1 MSIRLS
7 FRHISGNVM
16 YENSVDSAIKGIK
29 YVAFYEASGYGTAAR
44 RYMTGVKNM
53 GIPFT
58 WTPMVKGGAW
68 GMGYQPFLGREIG
81 KTELAPFCNSK
92 MEYDTV
98 IVHTVPEYY
107 PIWSEKEAGKRII
120 GMTVW
125 ETDRIPEHWLGPL
138 HKVHRLLVPTEWNKK
153 IFRECGITTSID
165 VVPHIFEDAT
175 PGSPEKTWEIE
186 SNEYVFYTIG
196 TWTAR
201 KAIWNTIRS
210 YLDAFAAH
218 DRTVLIIKTTRRDFT
233 KRSLLGRFKET
244 KTTAQEIVN
253 RYPNPAK
260 IRLVT
265 EELDEEEILQLHS
278 RGDCYV
284 SLCRSEGWGLGAFDA
299 AGFGKP
305 VIITG
310 FGGQTEYL
318 PEDLTYFVDYE
329 IVPVLDRMAKKS
341 YSNNQNWSKPSISH
355 ASELM
360 RYVFEHQTEAGTK
373 GARLRKHIRKNFNEL
388 VVTKRLISAIEGG

>member
-16 YENSVDSAIKGIK
+16 YENSVESAIKGVK
-29 YVAFYEASGYGTAAR
+29 YISFYGALGYFTAAK
-44 RYMTGVKNM
+44 RYMLGLRNAGV
-53 GIPFT
+53 PFT
-58 WTPMVKGGAW
+58 WTPMIPGRSW
-68 GMGYQPFLGREIG
+68 GINLEPFAGESIRDQ
-81 KTELAPFCNSK
+81 ELDPFCNRK
-92 MEYDTV
+92 IEYDTV

-107 PIWSEKEAGKRII
+107 PIWSEKEAGKIII

-153 IFRECGITTSID
+153 IFRKCGITTSID
-165 VVPHIFEDAT
+165 VVPHIFKDTTVE
-175 PGSPEKTWEIE
+175 SPEKTWEAE
-186 SNEYVFYTIG
+186 SNEYTFYTIG

-210 YLDAFAAH
+210 YLDAFTAH
-218 DRTVLIIKTTRRDFT
+218 DRTVLIIKTTSRDFT
-233 KRSLLGRFKET
+233 KRSLLGQFKET
-244 KTTAQEIVN
+244 KTTAQKIVN

-265 EELDEEEILQLHS
+265 EELDEEEILQLHR

-329 IVPVLDRMAKKS
+329 IVPVLDRIAAKS
-341 YSNNQNWSKPSISH
+341 YSKKQNWAKPSISH
-355 ASELM
+355 ASQLM
-360 RYVFEHQTEAGTK
+360 RYAFEHQAEAGTK
-373 GARLRKHIRKNFNEL
+373 GVRLRKHIRNNFNEL
-388 VVTKRLISAIEGG
+388 VISKRLISTIEGG